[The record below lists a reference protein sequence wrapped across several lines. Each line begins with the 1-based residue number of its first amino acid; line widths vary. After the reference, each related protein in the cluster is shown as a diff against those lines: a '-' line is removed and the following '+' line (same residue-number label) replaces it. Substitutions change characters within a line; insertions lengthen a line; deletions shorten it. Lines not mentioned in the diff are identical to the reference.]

1 MTDPGLK
8 DIWVYLSASPLLG
21 LTMTLVAYGLA
32 YRLYL
37 RTRSNPLA
45 NPVVTSVVMLIGV
58 LVLTGTP
65 YNDYFEGG
73 QFVHFLLG
81 PATVALAVP
90 LYQQFTRLRQL
101 WLPVTISLVCGVTI
115 AAGSSIGLAWL
126 LGGSTEIQMS
136 LAPKSATAPVAMGIS
151 EKIGGLPSLT
161 AVLVVIT
168 GITGAVLGTKLF
180 EWIRVTDDTARGIAM
195 GVAAH
200 GIGTA
205 RAFQVSPQMGAFSG
219 LAMALSAFATA
230 LLVPWLVDLMQ
241 FLVSQSSS
249 S

>member
-1 MTDPGLK
+1 MTEPGLK
-8 DIWVYLSASPLLG
+8 DIWVYLATSPLLG
-21 LTMTLVAYGLA
+21 LTITLVAYGLA

-37 RTRSNPLA
+37 RAQSNPLM
-45 NPVVTSVVMLIGV
+45 NPVVTSVALLIALL
-58 LVLTGTP
+58 LVTGTS
-65 YNDYFEGG
+65 YDDYFEGG

-90 LYQQFTRLRQL
+90 LYQQFSRLRQL
-101 WLPVTISLVCGVTI
+101 WLPVSIALVCGVLI

-126 LGGSTEIQMS
+126 LGGSPEIQMS
-136 LAPKSATAPVAMGIS
+136 MAPKSATAPVAMGIS

-161 AVLVVIT
+161 AVLTVAT

-180 EWIRVTDDTARGIAM
+180 EWIRVKDDAAKGIAM

-205 RAFQVSPQMGAFSG
+205 RAFQVSSQMGAFSG

-230 LLVPWLVDLMQ
+230 LVVPWLVDWMQ
-241 FLVSQSSS
+241 ALF
-249 S
+249 

>member
-1 MTDPGLK
+1 MTDPDLK

-21 LTMTLVAYGLA
+21 LTITLVAYGLA

-37 RTRSNPLA
+37 RSHSNPLA
-45 NPVVTSVVMLIGV
+45 NPVVTSVAMLIG
-58 LVLTGTP
+58 LLLITDTS

-90 LYQQFTRLRQL
+90 LYQQFSRLRQL
-101 WLPVTISLVCGVTI
+101 WLPVTIALICGVLI

-161 AVLVVIT
+161 AVLTVAT

-180 EWIRVTDDTARGIAM
+180 EWFRVKDDAARGIAM

-205 RAFQVSPQMGAFSG
+205 RAFQVSRQMGAFSG

-230 LLVPWLVDLMQ
+230 LIVPWLVDWMQ
-241 FLVSQSSS
+241 SLF
-249 S
+249 

>member
-21 LTMTLVAYGLA
+21 LTITLVAYGLA

-37 RTRSNPLA
+37 RSHSNPLA
-45 NPVVTSVVMLIGV
+45 NPVVTSVAMLIG
-58 LVLTGTP
+58 LLLITDTS

-90 LYQQFTRLRQL
+90 LYQQFSRLRQL
-101 WLPVTISLVCGVTI
+101 WLPVTIALICGVLI

-161 AVLVVIT
+161 AVLTVAT

-180 EWIRVTDDTARGIAM
+180 EWFRVKDDAARGIAM

-205 RAFQVSPQMGAFSG
+205 RAFQVSRQMGAFSG

-230 LLVPWLVDLMQ
+230 LIVPWLVDWMQ
-241 FLVSQSSS
+241 SLF
-249 S
+249 

>member
-21 LTMTLVAYGLA
+21 LTITLVAYGLA

-37 RTRSNPLA
+37 RSNSNPLV
-45 NPVVTSVVMLIGV
+45 NPVVTSVAMLIALL
-58 LVLTGTP
+58 LVTNTS

-90 LYQQFTRLRQL
+90 LYQQFSRLRQL
-101 WLPVTISLVCGVTI
+101 WLPVTISLICGVLI

-126 LGGSTEIQMS
+126 LGGSLEIQMS

-161 AVLVVIT
+161 AVLTVAT

-180 EWIRVTDDTARGIAM
+180 EWFRVKDDAAKGIAM

-205 RAFQVSPQMGAFSG
+205 RAFQVSSQMGAFSG

-230 LLVPWLVDLMQ
+230 LIVPWLVDWMQ
-241 FLVSQSSS
+241 MLF
-249 S
+249 